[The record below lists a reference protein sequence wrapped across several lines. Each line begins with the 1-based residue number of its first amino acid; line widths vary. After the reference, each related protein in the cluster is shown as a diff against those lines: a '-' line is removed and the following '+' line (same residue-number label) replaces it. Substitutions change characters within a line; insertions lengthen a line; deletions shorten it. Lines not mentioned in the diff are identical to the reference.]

1 MSTEVLMQFLDIGL
15 IDLQSSDEKLEK
27 LEKTSS
33 ALSDILEESPSKA
46 LSYIYIACNARIS
59 ESDCVVQEAIAVLK
73 DNWPTYSN
81 AFKGKPITV
90 VRALLLQALAN
101 KLEDDMHIAIAFN
114 SIARNIIPY
123 TNVGKEGDIW
133 RSSIYEN
140 DVRLNL
146 QAEKE
151 WSAPE
156 KITIEPFSYQPP
168 KSIEIFSKEVELDR
182 EKLLLGVEKAVGT
195 QKAKQNG
202 ADTNKYWP
210 HQHPSEWTSAF
221 ASLFTT
227 TIADVV
233 DEALEESK
241 IEEPIDLSA
250 PLRKL
255 SEAIENHI
263 NTTVNQISISTRGLQ
278 KRTSL
283 LWWKE
288 SLYSPSAHCS
298 YREIPLFIS
307 GTVMAYDIFNQ
318 VPTLSPASVTAFL
331 RETVLAIENAKK
343 PQTKKMYELISE
355 LRESEYAIAL
365 IQYVITVF
373 ANLDSRGPVIRLLS
387 IDKNSSMPDET
398 RFLELTG
405 IKPDLELSNSEWA
418 VWVFRELQA
427 MRAVLIEGEVDE

>member
-90 VRALLLQALAN
+90 VRALLLQALVN

-123 TNVGKEGDIW
+123 TDVGKEGNMW
-133 RSSIYEN
+133 RSLIRDN
-140 DVRLNL
+140 DIKLNL
-146 QAEKE
+146 QAEEE

-156 KITIEPFSYQPP
+156 QITIEPFSYKPP
-168 KSIEIFSKEVELDR
+168 KSIEISSKKVKLDR
-182 EKLLLGVEKAVGT
+182 ESLQTGIEKAIGP
-195 QKAKQNG
+195 QNKEG
-202 ADTNKYWP
+202 QATDGNRHWPNSPTNWSY
-210 HQHPSEWTSAF
+210 EF
-221 ASLFTT
+221 APFLTT
-227 TIADVV
+227 AIADIV
-233 DEALEESK
+233 DEVLEESK
-241 IEEPIDLSA
+241 IEPIDLSA
-250 PLRKL
+250 PLKKL
-255 SEAIENHI
+255 SEAVENHI
-263 NTTVNQISISTRGLQ
+263 NNTVNQISVSTGGLQ

-283 LWWKE
+283 IWWKE
-288 SLYSPSAHCS
+288 SLYSPSANCS
-298 YREIPLFIS
+298 YREIPLFIM
-307 GTVMAYDIFNQ
+307 GAVMSYDIFNQ

-331 RETVLAIENAKK
+331 RETVLSIETAKK